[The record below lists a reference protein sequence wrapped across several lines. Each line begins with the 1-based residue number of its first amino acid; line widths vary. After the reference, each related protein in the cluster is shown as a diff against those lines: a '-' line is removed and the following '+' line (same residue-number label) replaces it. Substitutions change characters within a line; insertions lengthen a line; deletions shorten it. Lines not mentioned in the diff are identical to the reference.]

1 MLRTEKEIAV
11 RIRKSLSW
19 LQHMRQTGEGP
30 PYLKLGNSVR
40 YEDEEVDA
48 WLARK
53 KRTRV
58 WAFDQKQD
66 DTFEPIGNAADRV
79 VDKLRRR
86 S

>member
-1 MLRTEKEIAV
+1 MLRTEKEIAE

-48 WLARK
+48 WLARQ

-58 WAFDQKQD
+58 WEFDGN
-66 DTFEPIGNAADRV
+66 DTFEPIGDAATRA